1 MATQA
6 TNPQPNPQ
14 PAIQPHLIHNLEK
27 KPVQIIP
34 IKVGFMG
41 EQGAG
46 KTATAGL
53 LAAALSKQ
61 FHNGAPIHVT
71 DLELG
76 WQFLD
81 PVIFQ
86 VEKIKL
92 VQRTV
97 PTFAA
102 MLKDLRAAEKEGA
115 CVWAVELGK
124 IWIEIIRTLQKAKPD
139 NWGMELRT
147 MWDDFVAHF
156 LNSKL
161 HCLALGR
168 IQDVIEQVL
177 TESGRVQSVKT
188 GEGMKAGG
196 QKNNFGYEPHLVI
209 RMTLE
214 QKPRVKKGKLFEE
227 EGRMVHRAH
236 IGKDRTWALNGRVF
250 RWCDR
255 PIYSDGTA
263 YHAGD
268 FKYVW
273 NDLAP
278 HFAAVQKTM
287 AFVTLDATA
296 TSAELIND
304 DGDSEYYAKR
314 QQREVFSA
322 EIKACLDLHFAGQGR
337 EEKQVRIAVSELI
350 FGVKSKEAADALPL
364 EQLERGL
371 RILHAYEKIAV
382 HDMTSKDTV
391 LVQIHDCIA
400 EYDRGESEE
409 WDIPF

>member
-1 MATQA
+1 MATVQQPLSP
-6 TNPQPNPQ
+6 PQVHHIPLKPPPPVIVT
-14 PAIQPHLIHNLEK
+14 PA
-27 KPVQIIP
+27 QIIP
-34 IKVGFMG
+34 VKVGFMG
-41 EQGAG
+41 EQGTG

-61 FHNGAPIHVT
+61 FHGGAPIHVT
-71 DLELG
+71 DPELG

-86 VEKIKL
+86 KEGIKL

-102 MLKDLRAAEKEGA
+102 MLQDLRRAEREGA

-139 NWGMELRT
+139 NWGMDLRS

-161 HCLALGR
+161 HCLSLGR
-168 IQDVIEQVL
+168 IQDVVEQVL
-177 TESGRVQSVKT
+177 TESGSVKSIKT

-209 RMTLE
+209 RMNLE
-214 QKPRVKKGKLFEE
+214 QKPRVKKGKTFEE
-227 EGRMVHRAH
+227 EGRMIHRAH
-236 IGKDRTWALNGRVF
+236 IGKDRTWALNGKVF
-250 RWCDR
+250 RWPDR
-255 PIYSDGTA
+255 DGYA
-263 YHAGD
+263 AGD

-273 NDLAP
+273 QSLQP

-287 AFVTLDATA
+287 AFVTLDTVA
-296 TSAELIND
+296 TSAGLIDD
-304 DGDSEYYAKR
+304 DGNSEFYANRQKR
-314 QQREVFSA
+314 EIMCA
-322 EIKACLDLHFAGQGR
+322 EINACFDLCFGGR
-337 EEKQVRIAVSELI
+337 GKEEVQVRLAVKELI

-364 EQLERGL
+364 DKLERGL
-371 RILHAYEKIAV
+371 RILHAYEKIAT

-391 LVQIHDCIA
+391 LIQMHDCIA

>member
-1 MATQA
+1 MSAQAQPINPTQL
-6 TNPQPNPQ
+6 N
-14 PAIQPHLIHNLEK
+14 PHLIHNLEK
-27 KPVQIIP
+27 KPVQILP

-53 LAAALSKQ
+53 MAAALSKLY
-61 FHNGAPIHVT
+61 HGGAPIYVT
-71 DLELG
+71 DPELG
-76 WQFLD
+76 WQFLE
-81 PVIFQ
+81 PVIFN

-92 VQRTV
+92 VQGTV
-97 PTFAA
+97 PTYAA
-102 MLKDLRAAEKEGA
+102 MLKDLHRAEKEGA

-139 NWGMELRT
+139 NWGMDLRG
-147 MWDDFVAHF
+147 MWDDFVAQF

-161 HCLALGR
+161 HCLSLGR
-168 IQDVIEQVL
+168 IQDLIEQVL
-177 TESGRVQSVKT
+177 TESGAVKSIKT

-214 QKPRVKKGKLFEE
+214 QKPRVKKGKVFEE
-227 EGRMVHRAH
+227 EGRMIHRAH

-250 RWCDR
+250 RWQDR
-255 PIYSDGTA
+255 PTYPDGTA

-268 FKYVW
+268 YKYVW
-273 NDLAP
+273 ADLQA
-278 HFAAVQKTM
+278 HYLAVQKTRG
-287 AFVTLDATA
+287 FVTLDATA
-296 TSAELIND
+296 TSAELID
-304 DGDSEYYAKR
+304 SDGNSEYYANR
-314 QQREVFSA
+314 QKREVMCA
-322 EIKACLDLHFAGQGR
+322 EINACFDLCFGGR
-337 EEKQVRIAVSELI
+337 GKEEVQVRIAVKDLI

-371 RILHAYEKIAV
+371 RILHAYEKLAT
-382 HDMTSKDTV
+382 HDMTDKAAV
-391 LVQIHDCIA
+391 LVQMHDCIA